1 MTNETTDGAKNG
13 KNAKAKRAA
22 AAPPPLASL
31 AEVRRHEPQALI
43 TFRVWA
49 LSQLLGRVVDAAV
62 AGELGLTSRQW
73 RVLVVL
79 NRLGRAASGDV
90 TRLSRL
96 DHSQVS
102 RASYELVERGL
113 VSMQTDGG
121 DRRRQMLEITPAGL
135 EILRRGI
142 VGSRARQRRLR
153 ARLDDEQYAAL
164 DRALTALTEEAQAM
178 LDEARAGDAAQPGAP
193 AAAAPKMRAPD
204 RAASAPAAR
213 MPARR
218 RSPARA

>member
-164 DRALTALTEEAQAM
+164 ESALTALTEEAQAM
-178 LDEARAGDAAQPGAP
+178 LDEARTGDAAQAAP
-193 AAAAPKMRAPD
+193 AASAPNVRAPD
-204 RAASAPAAR
+204 RAASAGAAR
-213 MPARR
+213 TPARR